1 MLLPDKGVKLLFKH
15 STSIINIFHFES
27 NAPNHFISL
36 SDDSEIVEFLF
47 IAEEEKVLEIEKF
60 HIKRPDND
68 LLERNGH
75 IIQNLKRGQYYKITQ
90 VLQFENFLVLG
101 YDDGLILVYN
111 ITKRELNN
119 NERKNE
125 IKSKNKN
132 DEEEEENEEVEEN
145 KEQNKELKYEN
156 INDENKNDINDN
168 QKGNGE
174 LNYSNYFSLYYI
186 LLGHTDEILSL
197 CYIPQLKI
205 LISSSNDSTLKIFDF
220 TTGHLTHFFKFDFI
234 ITKILYQNISKT
246 KEPKII
252 LTLLSSSPLKVII
265 NLSTNPITSNT
276 QYFEHIDILQ
286 LEKIKDKFYG
296 INSKNIKILDKNLEL
311 EGNLIC
317 LNNINLQYFYKY
329 KNDFYIIDNEN
340 MVRMVTFNIKKKN
353 KAKEDNKS
361 DKNKK
366 KNPKNEEPDEEE
378 EKTYESVIKTE
389 YKFKVGEDNING
401 FYPLNNFIFAFS
413 RDGSLLLINFEK
425 IQESFETLRM
435 TKEDEASLK
444 MMEFLAQNKKSKKGK
459 KDKTDKKDK
468 AKKEKKK
475 KK

>member
-15 STSIINIFHFES
+15 STSIINIFHFDF

-36 SDDSEIVEFLF
+36 SDNNEIVEFLF
-47 IAEEEKVLEIEKF
+47 VVEEEKVLEIDKF
-60 HIKRPDND
+60 HIKRPDNN

-75 IIQNLKRGQYYKITQ
+75 KIQNLKRGQYYKITQ
-90 VLQFENFLVLG
+90 VLQFENFIVFG
-101 YDDGLILVYN
+101 YDDGLILVYY
-111 ITKRELNN
+111 ITKKELNN
-119 NERKNE
+119 IEKKNE
-125 IKSKNKN
+125 NKSKNKN
-132 DEEEEENEEVEEN
+132 DEEEENEEAEEN
-145 KEQNKELKYEN
+145 NEQSEEVKDEN
-156 INDENKNDINDN
+156 INKENKNDINDN
-168 QKGNGE
+168 QQNNGE

-186 LLGHTDEILSL
+186 LLGHSDEILSL
-197 CYIPQLKI
+197 CYISQLQI

-220 TTGHLTHFFKFDFI
+220 TTGHLTHYFKFDFI

-265 NLSTNPITSNT
+265 NLSANPISSNT
-276 QYFEHIDILQ
+276 QHFDHIDILQ
-286 LEKIKDKFYG
+286 LEKINDKFYG
-296 INSKNIKILDKNLEL
+296 MNSKNIKILDKNLEH
-311 EGNLIC
+311 EGTLIC
-317 LNNINLQYFYKY
+317 LNNINFQYFYKY
-329 KNDFYIIDNEN
+329 KNDFYIVDNEN
-340 MVRMVTFNIKKKN
+340 MVRMVTFNIKKKT
-353 KAKEDNKS
+353 KAKEDNKN

-366 KNPKNEEPDEEE
+366 KNPKNEEPEEEE

-389 YKFKVGEDNING
+389 YKFKLGEDNING

-413 RDGSLLLINFEK
+413 RDGSLYLINFEK
-425 IQESFETLRM
+425 IQEGYETLRM
-435 TKEDEASLK
+435 TKEDDASLK

-459 KDKTDKKDK
+459 KDKKDKKDK